1 MKLIKR
7 HCMTCG
13 KPTTRND
20 GFCTSDCEDIFLDSY
35 KTKPTKKELKSMI
48 ITVETNGVNE

>member
-1 MKLIKR
+1 MELIKR

-13 KPTTRND
+13 NPTTRND
-20 GFCTSDCEDIFLDSY
+20 GFCTFDCEDIFLDSY

-48 ITVETNGVNE
+48 ITKEIKSEQK